1 MRSQIEAI
9 QNLSVRHD
17 LEKKV
22 ASGMLLRRVDTKE
35 MLMNTETT
43 LTNQYNRF
51 EPYLFLA
58 FELSQNLWKLGF
70 TFGVAQ
76 RPRLRTITARDLQA
90 LQHEIQAAKKR
101 FDLPANTPVL
111 SCYEAGRDGFWLHRY
126 LEKNGIQNLVV
137 DSSSIEVSRRA
148 RRRKTDKLDVNKLL
162 AMLIRFHNGER
173 KVWRVVRVPSREAED
188 ARQLHRELMTLKSER
203 TRHVNR
209 IKGLLISQG
218 IATAVQ
224 FDLPDRLE
232 TFRLWDGSRLSAALV
247 MRLQR
252 EYQRWVLVDQQI
264 DQLMA
269 HRKELL
275 KTSQQTSV
283 EQVRQLMRLKG
294 IGGNSAWLFVM
305 EFFSWRDFRNRREVG
320 ACAGLT
326 NAPYQSGDTSRD
338 QGIEKAG
345 NRFIRAIA
353 IEIAWSWLRYQP
365 KSKLSQW
372 YQRRFGQ
379 GGKRQ
384 RKIGI
389 VALARKLL
397 VALWRYLE
405 TGTVPEGAL
414 LKPA

>member
-1 MRSQIEAI
+1 
-9 QNLSVRHD
+9 
-17 LEKKV
+17 
-22 ASGMLLRRVDTKE
+22 
-35 MLMNTETT
+35 MLMKIETT
-43 LTNQYNRF
+43 LTHQYNRF
-51 EPYLFLA
+51 EPYLYLA
-58 FELSQNLWKLGF
+58 FELSQNQWKLGF
-70 TFGVAQ
+70 TTGVAQ
-76 RPRLRTITARDLQA
+76 RPRIRNITARDLPA
-90 LQHEIQAAKKR
+90 LQHEIQAAKQR
-101 FDLPANTPVL
+101 FGLPADASVL
-111 SCYEAGRDGFWLHRY
+111 SCYEAGRDGFWIHRY
-126 LEKNGIQNLVV
+126 LEKHGIQNLVV

-162 AMLIRFHNGER
+162 AMLIRYHGGEQ
-173 KVWRVVRVPSREAED
+173 KVWRVVHVPSAAAEN

-203 TRHVNR
+203 TRHNNR

-218 IATAVQ
+218 IAIAVKS
-224 FDLPDRLE
+224 DLPDRLA
-232 TFRLWDGSRLSAALV
+232 TLRLWDGSRLPEELV

-252 EYQRWVLVDQQI
+252 EYQRWLFVNQQI
-264 DQLMA
+264 DQLTT

-275 KTSQQTSV
+275 KTSQLPRV

-294 IGGNSAWLFVM
+294 IGVNSAWLFVM
-305 EFFSWRDFRNRREVG
+305 EFFSWRNFRNRREVG

-365 KSKLSQW
+365 ESKLSQW
-372 YQRRFGQ
+372 YQRRFGH
-379 GGKRQ
+379 GSKRQ

-397 VALWRYLE
+397 IALWRYLE

-414 LKPA
+414 LKVA

>member
-1 MRSQIEAI
+1 
-9 QNLSVRHD
+9 
-17 LEKKV
+17 
-22 ASGMLLRRVDTKE
+22 
-35 MLMNTETT
+35 MNTEKT
-43 LTNQYNRF
+43 LTSQNNRF
-51 EPYLFLA
+51 EPYLYLA
-58 FELSQNLWKLGF
+58 FELSQTQWKLGF
-70 TFGVAQ
+70 TTGVAQ
-76 RPRLRTITARDLQA
+76 RPRIRNITARDLHA
-90 LQHEIQAAKKR
+90 LQHEIQAAKQR
-101 FDLPANTPVL
+101 FRLPADVSVL
-111 SCYEAGRDGFWLHRY
+111 SCYEAGRDGFWIHRY
-126 LEKNGIQNLVV
+126 LAKQGIQNLVV

-148 RRRKTDKLDVNKLL
+148 RRRKTDRLDVNKLL
-162 AMLIRFHNGER
+162 AMLIRDHCGEQ
-173 KVWRVVRVPSREAED
+173 KVWRVVHVPNAAAEN

-203 TRHVNR
+203 TRHNNR

-218 IATAVQ
+218 ISIAVKS
-224 FDLPDRLE
+224 DLPDRLE
-232 TFRLWDGSRLSAALV
+232 TLRLWDGSRLPEELV

-252 EYQRWVLVDQQI
+252 EYQRWVLVNQQI
-264 DQLMA
+264 DQLTA

-275 KTSQQTSV
+275 KTSQRASV

-294 IGGNSAWLFVM
+294 IGVNSAWLFVM
-305 EFFSWRDFRNRREVG
+305 EFFSWRNFRNRREVG

-365 KSKLSQW
+365 ESKLSQW
-372 YQRRFGQ
+372 YQRRFGH
-379 GGKRQ
+379 GSKRQ

-397 VALWRYLE
+397 IALWRYLE

-414 LKPA
+414 LKAA

>member
-1 MRSQIEAI
+1 MFMS
-9 QNLSVRHD
+9 
-17 LEKKV
+17 
-22 ASGMLLRRVDTKE
+22 
-35 MLMNTETT
+35 TETT
-43 LTNQYNRF
+43 LTNQYNRSA
-51 EPYLFLA
+51 PYLYLA
-58 FELSQNLWKLGF
+58 FELSQNQWKLGF
-70 TFGVAQ
+70 TIGVAQ
-76 RPRLRTITARDLQA
+76 RPRIRTITARDLPA
-90 LQHEIQAAKKR
+90 LQYEIQAAKKR
-101 FDLPANTPVL
+101 FGLPTNAPVL
-111 SCYEAGRDGFWLHRY
+111 SCFEAGRDGFWIHRY
-126 LEKNGIQNLVV
+126 LEKHGFQNLVV

-162 AMLIRFHNGER
+162 AMLIRYHSGEP

-188 ARQLHRELMTLKSER
+188 ARQLHREMMALKSER

-218 IATAVQ
+218 ISTAVKSD
-224 FDLPDRLE
+224 FPDRLE
-232 TFRLWDGSRLSAALV
+232 TFRLWDGSRLPEALV

-252 EYQRWVLVDQQI
+252 EYQRWILVNQQI
-264 DQLMA
+264 DQLTA
-269 HRKELL
+269 HRNELL
-275 KTSQQTSV
+275 KTSQQSNV

-294 IGGNSAWLFVM
+294 IGINSAWLFVM
-305 EFFSWRDFRNRREVG
+305 EFFSWRNFRNRREVG

-345 NRFIRAIA
+345 NRFVRAIA

-365 KSKLSQW
+365 ESKLSLW
-372 YQRRFGQ
+372 YQRRFGH
-379 GGKRQ
+379 GSKRQ

-397 VALWRYLE
+397 IALWRYLE

-414 LKPA
+414 LKAA

>member
-1 MRSQIEAI
+1 
-9 QNLSVRHD
+9 
-17 LEKKV
+17 
-22 ASGMLLRRVDTKE
+22 

-70 TFGVAQ
+70 TIGVAQ
-76 RPRLRTITARDLQA
+76 RPRIRNISARDLLA

-101 FDLPANTPVL
+101 FGLPANAPVL
-111 SCYEAGRDGFWLHRY
+111 SCYEAGRDGFWIHRY
-126 LEKNGIQNLVV
+126 LGENGIQNLVV
-137 DSSSIEVSRRA
+137 DSASIEVSRRA

-162 AMLIRFHNGER
+162 AMLIRFHSGEQ
-173 KVWRVVRVPSREAED
+173 KVWRVVRVPTKEAED
-188 ARQLHRELMTLKSER
+188 SRQLHRELMILKSER
-203 TRHVNR
+203 TRHTNR
-209 IKGLLISQG
+209 IKGLLTSQG
-218 IATAVQ
+218 ISISVKL
-224 FDLPDRLE
+224 DLPDRLE
-232 TFRLWDGSRLSAALV
+232 TLRLWDGSRLSEALV

-264 DQLMA
+264 DQLTA

-275 KTSQQTSV
+275 KTSQQPNV

-294 IGGNSAWLFVM
+294 IGVNSAWLFVM

-365 KSKLSQW
+365 ISKLSQW
-372 YQRRFGQ
+372 YQQRFGH
-379 GGKRQ
+379 GSKRQ

-397 VALWRYLE
+397 IALWRYLE

-414 LKPA
+414 LKAA

>member
-35 MLMNTETT
+35 MLMNTETI

-264 DQLMA
+264 DQLTA

-275 KTSQQTSV
+275 KTSQQPSV

-294 IGGNSAWLFVM
+294 IGDNSAWLFVM

>member
-1 MRSQIEAI
+1 MIMS
-9 QNLSVRHD
+9 
-17 LEKKV
+17 
-22 ASGMLLRRVDTKE
+22 
-35 MLMNTETT
+35 TETT
-43 LTNQYNRF
+43 LTNQCNRF
-51 EPYLFLA
+51 EPYLYLA
-58 FELSQNLWKLGF
+58 FELSQNQWKLGF
-70 TFGVAQ
+70 TIGVAQ
-76 RPRLRTITARDLQA
+76 RPRIRNITARDLPA

-101 FDLPANTPVL
+101 FGLPTDAPVL
-111 SCYEAGRDGFWLHRY
+111 SCYEAGRDGFWIHRC
-126 LEKNGIQNLVV
+126 LEKHGIQNLVV

-148 RRRKTDKLDVNKLL
+148 RRRKTDKLDVSKLL
-162 AMLIRFHNGER
+162 AMIIRSHGGER

-188 ARQLHRELMTLKSER
+188 DRQLHRELMTLKSER
-203 TRHVNR
+203 TGHVNR

-224 FDLPDRLE
+224 PDLPDRLE
-232 TFRLWDGSRLSAALV
+232 TFRLWDGSKLSAALV

-252 EYQRWVLVDQQI
+252 EYQRWVLVNQQI
-264 DQLMA
+264 DQLTA
-269 HRKELL
+269 QRKELL
-275 KTSQQTSV
+275 KTSQQPSV

-294 IGGNSAWLFVM
+294 IGVNSAWLFVM
-305 EFFSWRDFRNRREVG
+305 EFFSWRNFRNRREVG

-365 KSKLSQW
+365 QSKLSLW
-372 YQRRFGQ
+372 YQQRFGH

-397 VALWRYLE
+397 IALWRYLE
-405 TGTVPEGAL
+405 TGTLPEGAL
-414 LKPA
+414 LKTA